1 LPNPLWQYG
10 CYQPDGALKLD
21 FFTQSLF
28 QRKFHFSHIGF
39 IGGITSPNANSQF
52 QMNFSKTAMTAMTT
66 WLIMLFAMA
75 GCSSTPPTTAAPS
88 VATTPKPKPVIA
100 LALGGGAAKGF
111 AHIGVI
117 KALEAQG
124 IVPDIVIGTSAGSV
138 VGAMY
143 ASGKSGFELQEL
155 AIPFDKWQFVDWGM
169 PDRGLMNGLAL
180 AKFINSAVGGRAIE
194 KFPKKFGAVATDLQ
208 SGEPIVFRSGDAGI
222 AVQASSSV
230 PLAFKP
236 VSIRGR
242 QYVDGGLTSPVPVK
256 LAYEMGAS
264 FVIGVDISDKPA
276 NGNIN
281 STMDVAFQ
289 TLAIMGQMIRRYEQP
304 VADVMIRPDI
314 SKLGSVDFENRHLA
328 ILEGERAAGN
338 QMPVLKEKLARFGDR
353 GQN

>member
-1 LPNPLWQYG
+1 MGTLLVMV
-10 CYQPDGALKLD
+10 
-21 FFTQSLF
+21 FT
-28 QRKFHFSHIGF
+28 
-39 IGGITSPNANSQF
+39 
-52 QMNFSKTAMTAMTT
+52 
-66 WLIMLFAMA
+66 MA
-75 GCSSTPPTTAAPS
+75 GCSSTPPTTATPS
-88 VATTPKPKPVIA
+88 TATTPKAKPVIA

-124 IVPDIVIGTSAGSV
+124 IIPDLVIGTSAGSL
-138 VGAMY
+138 VGALY

-169 PDRGLMNGLAL
+169 PNRGLMKGDAL
-180 AKFINSAVGGRAIE
+180 TKFVNSAVGGRAIE

-222 AVQASSSV
+222 AVLASSSV
-230 PLAFKP
+230 PLAFQP

-276 NGNIN
+276 SGSIN
-281 STMDVAFQ
+281 SSMDVALQ
-289 TLAIMGQMIRRYEQP
+289 TLAIMGQMIRRYEKP

-314 SKLGSVDFENRHLA
+314 SKLGSVDFDNRHLA

-338 QMPVLKEKLARFGDR
+338 EMQGLKEKLAGFADR
-353 GQN
+353 SQK